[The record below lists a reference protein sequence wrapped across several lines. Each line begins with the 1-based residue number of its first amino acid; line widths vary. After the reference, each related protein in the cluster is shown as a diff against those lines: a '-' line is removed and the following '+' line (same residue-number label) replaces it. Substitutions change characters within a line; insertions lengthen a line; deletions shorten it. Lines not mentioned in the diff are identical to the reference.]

1 MVQAP
6 NIYPNL
12 NDQQQLWLNKF
23 NEVKDYFIG
32 EIRERELISKSFSKY
47 IVSFEYFDKSLIVLS
62 AANDGISIASFA
74 TVIGAPVGIA
84 SASFSFAFSITTG
97 IVKKLLKTRE
107 NKKGKYNII
116 VMLARSKLNIIE
128 SKISKA
134 LINNEISHED
144 FTTIIK
150 N

>member
-62 AANDGISIASFA
+62 AANDGLSIASFA

>member
-23 NEVKDYFIG
+23 NEVRDYFIG

>member
-47 IVSFEYFDKSLIVLS
+47 IVSFEYFNKSLIVLS
-62 AANDGISIASFA
+62 AANDGISIA
-74 TVIGAPVGIA
+74 VIGAPVGIA

-134 LINNEISHED
+134 LTNNEISHED

>member
-62 AANDGISIASFA
+62 AANDGLSITSFA

-97 IVKKLLKTRE
+97 IVKTLLKTRG
-107 NKKGKYNII
+107 NKKKK
-116 VMLARSKLNIIE
+116 V
-128 SKISKA
+128 
-134 LINNEISHED
+134 
-144 FTTIIK
+144 
-150 N
+150 

>member
-23 NEVKDYFIG
+23 NEVRDYFIG

-47 IVSFEYFDKSLIVLS
+47 IVSFEYFNKSLIVLS
-62 AANDGISIASFA
+62 AANDGISIA
-74 TVIGAPVGIA
+74 VIGAPVGIA
-84 SASFSFAFSITTG
+84 SARFSFAFSITTG

>member
-47 IVSFEYFDKSLIVLS
+47 IVSFEYFNKSLIVLS
-62 AANDGISIASFA
+62 AANDGISIA
-74 TVIGAPVGIA
+74 VIGAPVGIA
-84 SASFSFAFSITTG
+84 SARFSFAFSITTG

>member
-62 AANDGISIASFA
+62 AANDGLSIASFA

-97 IVKKLLKTRE
+97 IVKTLLKTRG

-116 VMLARSKLNIIE
+116 VMLARSKLNSIE

-150 N
+150 D